1 MGGNIGGY
9 AVLLAVRIDARLQI
23 FDDAGTS
30 AFVDCL
36 NQTSHISAHSA
47 KQGGAAK
54 ELRKK
59 SDKKIGFIIVC
70 PPLPV
75 RQRLKGTRTD
85 RTVRAPPLRRR
96 LRIRPPKQP
105 EARQISVYIPVSFVG
120 TPGGRGEDLG
130 WGVLRRYIWLC
141 VRINL
146 RITGKKRGKGVLS
159 RVSAYAIYL
168 LSARVYL
175 LYRETPLGLF
185 DRGALKETL

>member
-1 MGGNIGGY
+1 MGGNRRS

-36 NQTSHISAHSA
+36 NQTSHIPAHSA
-47 KQGGAAK
+47 KQGGARRRRGKGTK
-54 ELRKK
+54 EK
-59 SDKKIGFIIVC
+59 SDKKIGFIIVR

-105 EARQISVYIPVSFVG
+105 KPRQISVYIPEERTHGGS
-120 TPGGRGEDLG
+120 GRGF
-130 WGVLRRYIWLC
+130 GVGCVEAVYMALRADKFVYFRQSE
-141 VRINL
+141 VRAYYPEYPRMRFI
-146 RITGKKRGKGVLS
+146 RRAHAFIFYTEKRPL
-159 RVSAYAIYL
+159 
-168 LSARVYL
+168 VYSTEG
-175 LYRETPLGLF
+175 R
-185 DRGALKETL
+185 